1 MDDATSSQEEVKK
14 TLPPKQTFLS
24 LSWDYFK
31 FLLTCASI
39 YGVGYFRLSVSWVLL
54 GSLGYFVI
62 RHTKNKNSKLIS
74 SLKAIGEDE
83 KAFIIQ
89 NFSVR
94 DLPSWVY
101 FPDVERAEWLNK
113 PPRIGGIKV
122 YMNENIRKDE
132 IVLDLD
138 LMLYSDA
145 RIKVNL
151 GKVKAGVKEFEL
163 RGTLRVVM
171 KPLVP
176 KVPFAGAVTVCFLD
190 RPVSMLV

>member
-1 MDDATSSQEEVKK
+1 MDDATSSQKEVKK
-14 TLPPKQTFLS
+14 TLPSKQTFLP

-31 FLLTCASI
+31 FLLT
-39 YGVGYFRLSVSWVLL
+39 
-54 GSLGYFVI
+54 
-62 RHTKNKNSKLIS
+62 

-113 PPRIGGIKV
+113 VIKRMWPAISEYARDIVIQNIVPIVSQNLPAALTPFSFETIDLGDTPPRVGGIKV

-138 LMLYSDA
+138 LMLYSDV

-151 GKVKAGVKEFEL
+151 GKVKAGVKEFEVHL
-163 RGTLRVVM
+163 NQLSILECFGHSVLSILIFL
-171 KPLVP
+171 PL
-176 KVPFAGAVTVCFLD
+176 
-190 RPVSMLV
+190 